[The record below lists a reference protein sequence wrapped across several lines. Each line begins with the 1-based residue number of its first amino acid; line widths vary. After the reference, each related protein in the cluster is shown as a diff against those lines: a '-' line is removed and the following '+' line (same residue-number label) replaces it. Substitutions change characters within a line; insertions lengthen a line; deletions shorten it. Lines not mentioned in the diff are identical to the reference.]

1 MNGRAVSPVF
11 AGRDAELAVLAAAYE
26 RACGAG
32 PAVVLVGGEAGVG
45 KSRLVREFAAGVRA
59 GGARVLEGGGQEH
72 GADGLPLAAF
82 VTALRRLVRE
92 LGAEQVA
99 ALLPGGSRALARLL
113 PDLGEPEPDT
123 EVDAGYGR
131 ARLFQ
136 EVLTVL
142 ERIAERQPLVLVV
155 EDAHWADPSSWDL
168 LVFLAHNLSE
178 AQVLLIV
185 TYRSEEV
192 DRAHPLRWLLAE
204 LARAAWVDR
213 LELSGLSS
221 AEVARQ
227 LAGLLGR
234 EPDAALAERVFT
246 RSDGNPLF
254 VEALVGAA
262 DDATSLAEPIR
273 ELLLAGIE
281 RLPDDSRLVV
291 RAAAV
296 SGGPV
301 GQALLRIV
309 TGLDDAPLLEAL
321 RAAVDRQ
328 VLVAAD
334 DGYVLRHALLR
345 EVLYDDLLPGDRERL
360 HARYAEALE
369 RDPGLV
375 PDGRAPVELAA
386 HTFAARDS
394 ARALLAAWRAAAAAV
409 TTFAYGE
416 QLRMLNRVLELWN
429 RVPDAAERLGVGHA
443 EVLEVATH
451 AAYASGEPEQGV
463 ALATAA
469 LQELDAEQEPL
480 RAALVLGAR
489 GLMQNQL
496 GEYGFDDLRAAVRLV
511 PADPPSAARGR
522 ALATL
527 ARALYRAPEAAEAR
541 ASAEAALSIG
551 RQLGDAVTQ
560 AHALLTV
567 AALTASGGDLD
578 AASAAFAEAAAI
590 AEQAGADDVVLL
602 AAILEASEL
611 HGAGAHEQAVIVARQ
626 GVAVAQRV
634 GLVRTRGS
642 YLAVHLAEPLIA
654 LGRWQE
660 AREVLQH
667 ALALAPP
674 PSYRARLL
682 TLTGELALATGELDR
697 AADAVTTAKRQFSD
711 RYVTDEDVLPLLQLE
726 CELHLAR
733 GDPDLAAG
741 VVDRVLE
748 GFDLSRSPRFG
759 WPLLGAGARACREQ
773 LVRARAIRQHTALKE
788 ATQRLTVLAAQ
799 SRKLP
804 VVGRLQQAHRA
815 TFAGELLA
823 AQGKPDLTAWDVASA
838 AWQDLAQPH
847 QRALA
852 LVQAAETAIGSGGR
866 AAATARLQA
875 AASIADRLA
884 EGGAIPLRRQIDL
897 LAQRARIPLPA
908 AGTDETAGLHEPA
921 GPAQR
926 WRERLGLSPR
936 ELEVLRLVAAGRSNR
951 QIAEE
956 LFISVKTASVHVS
969 NILAKLDVTT
979 RVEAAALAHRLRVFE
994 PTAGD

>member
-1 MNGRAVSPVF
+1 VF
-11 AGRDAELAVLAAAYE
+11 AGRDAELAVLSAAFQ
-26 RACGAG
+26 RAGGAG
-32 PAVVLVGGEAGVG
+32 PAVVLIGGEAGVG
-45 KSRLVREFAAGVRA
+45 KSRLVREFAAMARA
-59 GGARVLEGGGQEH
+59 SGARVLEGGGQEL
-72 GADGLPLAAF
+72 GAEGLPLAAF
-82 VTALRRLVRE
+82 VTALRRLVRD

-99 ALLPGGSRALARLL
+99 EFLPGGSRALARLL
-113 PDLGEPEPDT
+113 PALGEPEQDA
-123 EVDAGYGR
+123 EVDAGSGR
-131 ARLFQ
+131 GRLFE
-136 EVLTVL
+136 EVLAVL
-142 ERIAERQPLVLVV
+142 ERVADRQPLVLVV
-155 EDAHWADPSSWDL
+155 EDVHWADPSTWDL
-168 LVFLAHNLSE
+168 LVFLAHNLGD

-213 LELSGLSS
+213 LELSGLGRG
-221 AEVARQ
+221 EVARQ

-246 RSDGNPLF
+246 RSEGNPLF
-254 VEALVGAA
+254 VEALADAA
-262 DDATSLAEPIR
+262 DDATSLAGPVR

-281 RLPDDSRLVV
+281 RLPGASRRVV

-296 SGGPV
+296 SSGPV
-301 GQALLRIV
+301 GQALLSVV
-309 TGLDDAPLLEAL
+309 TGLDEAALLEAL
-321 RAAVDRQ
+321 RPAVDRQ
-328 VLVAAD
+328 VLVGAD
-334 DGYVLRHALLR
+334 DGYVFRHALLR
-345 EVLYDDLLPGDRERL
+345 EVLYDDLLPGERERL
-360 HARYAEALE
+360 HAAYAAALE

-386 HTFAARDS
+386 HTFAARDVP
-394 ARALLAAWRAAAAAV
+394 RAVEAAWRAAAAAA

-416 QLRMLNRVLELWN
+416 QLRLLNRVLELWP

-443 EVLEVATH
+443 DVLELATH
-451 AAYASGEPEQGV
+451 AAYASGEPERGV
-463 ALATAA
+463 TLAAAA
-469 LQELDAEQEPL
+469 LQELNTEEEPL

-489 GLMQNQL
+489 GLMSNQL

-541 ASAEAALSIG
+541 ASAEEALAIG
-551 RQLGDAVTQ
+551 RLLGDAVIQ
-560 AHALLTV
+560 AHALLTI

-578 AASAAFAEAAAI
+578 AASATFAEAAAT
-590 AEQAGADDVVLL
+590 AEQARDDDLVLL
-602 AAILEASEL
+602 AAILESFEL
-611 HGAGAHEQAVIVARQ
+611 HGAGEHERSVAVARR
-626 GVAVAQRV
+626 GVATAQRV

-654 LGRWQE
+654 LGRWRE
-660 AREVLQH
+660 AREILQH

-697 AADAVTTAKRQFSD
+697 AADATTTAKRQFSD
-711 RYVTDEDVLPLLQLE
+711 RYVTDEDLLPLRQLE

-733 GDPDLAAG
+733 GDPDPAAA
-741 VVDRVLE
+741 VVDHVLE
-748 GFDLSRSPRFG
+748 RFDLSRSPRFG
-759 WPLLGAGARACREQ
+759 WPLLGAGAQACREQ
-773 LVRARAIRQHTALKE
+773 LARAGAVRDDTARQQ
-788 ATQRLTVLAAQ
+788 ATQRLAALAAE
-799 SRKLP
+799 SRQLP
-804 VVGRLQQAHRA
+804 VVGRLQAAHRA
-815 TFAGELLA
+815 TFASELLV
-823 AQGKPDLTAWDVASA
+823 AQGKPDLAAWDATCA
-838 AWQDLAQPH
+838 AWRHLGQPY

-852 LVQAAETAIGSGGR
+852 LVQAAETAMAAGDRAGATER
-866 AAATARLQA
+866 LQEAAA
-875 AASIADRLA
+875 IADHLA

-897 LAQRARIPLPA
+897 LAQRARIPL
-908 AGTDETAGLHEPA
+908 TATRTEATADPREPA
-921 GPAQR
+921 DPAQR

-969 NILAKLDVTT
+969 NILAKLAVTT

-994 PTAGD
+994 QAGD

>member
-1 MNGRAVSPVF
+1 MSGRAVSPVF

-26 RACGAG
+26 RAGRAG

-45 KSRLVREFAAGVRA
+45 KSRLVREFAATVRA

-155 EDAHWADPSSWDL
+155 EDAHWADPSTWDL
-168 LVFLAHNLSE
+168 LVFLAHNLGE

-213 LELSGLSS
+213 LELSGLSG

-234 EPDAALAERVFT
+234 EPDAALAERVFV

-254 VEALVGAA
+254 VEALAGAA

-281 RLPDDSRLVV
+281 RLPSDSQRVV

-321 RAAVDRQ
+321 RPAVDRQ

-334 DGYVLRHALLR
+334 EGYVFRHALLR
-345 EVLYDDLLPGDRERL
+345 EVLHDDLLPGERERL
-360 HARYAEALE
+360 HAAYAQALE

-375 PDGRAPVELAA
+375 PEGRAPVELAA
-386 HTFAARDS
+386 HTSAARDS
-394 ARALLAAWRAAAAAV
+394 ARAVLAAWRAASAAV
-409 TTFAYGE
+409 TAFAYDE
-416 QLRMLNRVLELWN
+416 QLRLLIRVLELWT

-443 EVLEVATH
+443 EVLELATH
-451 AAYASGEPEQGV
+451 AAYASGEPERGV

-469 LQELDAEQEPL
+469 LEELDGEQEPL
-480 RAALVLGAR
+480 GAALVLGAR

-496 GEYGFDDLRAAVRLV
+496 GEYGFEDLRAAVRLV

-527 ARALYRAPEAAEAR
+527 ARALYRAPEATEAR
-541 ASAEAALSIG
+541 ASAEEALAIG
-551 RQLGDAVTQ
+551 RQLGDGFIQ

-578 AASAAFAEAAAI
+578 AASATFAEAAAT
-590 AEQAGADDVVLL
+590 AEQARADDIVLL
-602 AAILEASEL
+602 TAILESSEL
-611 HGAGAHEQAVIVARQ
+611 HGAGAHEQAVTVARR
-626 GVAVAQRV
+626 GFAVAQRV

-642 YLAVHLAEPLIA
+642 YLAVHLAEPLIS
-654 LGRWQE
+654 LGRWRE

-697 AADAVTTAKRQFSD
+697 AADAATTAREQFSD
-711 RYVTDEDVLPLLQLE
+711 RYVTDEDLLPLRQLE
-726 CELHLAR
+726 CELQLAR
-733 GDPDLAAG
+733 GDPDLAAA
-741 VVDRVLE
+741 VVDHVLQ

-759 WPLLGAGARACREQ
+759 WPLLGAGAEACREQ
-773 LVRARAIRQHTALKE
+773 LVRARAVRDHTALEE
-788 ATQRLTVLAAQ
+788 ATRRLMVLAAH
-799 SRKLP
+799 SRELT

-815 TFAGELLA
+815 TFDGELLA
-823 AQGKPDLTAWDVASA
+823 AQGKPDLAAWDAASA
-838 AWQDLAQPH
+838 AWRDLAQPH

-852 LVQAAETAIGSGGR
+852 LVQAAETAMGSGDR
-866 AAATARLQA
+866 AAATSRLQEA
-875 AASIADRLA
+875 AAIADRLA

-897 LAQRARIPLPA
+897 LAQRARITLPV
-908 AGTDETAGLHEPA
+908 AGTDATADPHAPA
-921 GPAQR
+921 DPAQR
-926 WRERLGLSPR
+926 WREQLGLSPR

-951 QIAEE
+951 QIADE

-969 NILAKLDVTT
+969 NILAKLAVTT

-994 PTAGD
+994 QAVGD

>member
-1 MNGRAVSPVF
+1 VF

-26 RACGAG
+26 RAGGAG

-45 KSRLVREFAAGVRA
+45 KSRLVREFAAVARA
-59 GGARVLEGGGQEH
+59 GGARVLEGGGQEL

-82 VTALRRLVRE
+82 VTALRRLVRD

-99 ALLPGGSRALARLL
+99 SLLPGGSRALARLL
-113 PDLGEPEPDT
+113 PGFGEPVPDAD
-123 EVDAGYGR
+123 VDASYGR
-131 ARLFQ
+131 ARLFE

-142 ERIAERQPLVLVV
+142 ERVAERQPLVLVI
-155 EDAHWADPSSWDL
+155 EDAHWADPSTWDL
-168 LVFLAHNLSE
+168 LVFLAHNLGD

-185 TYRSEEV
+185 TYRPEEV

-213 LELSGLSS
+213 LELSGLSRN
-221 AEVARQ
+221 EVARQ

-234 EPDAALAERVFT
+234 EPDAALTERIFART
-246 RSDGNPLF
+246 DGNPLF

-281 RLPDDSRLVV
+281 RLPDASRLVV
-291 RAAAV
+291 RAAAA
-296 SGGPV
+296 SGATV
-301 GQALLRIV
+301 GQALLCIV
-309 TGLDDAPLLEAL
+309 TGLDDAAVLEAL
-321 RAAVDRQ
+321 RPAVDRQ
-328 VLVAAD
+328 VLVGAD
-334 DGYVLRHALLR
+334 DGYVFRHALLR
-345 EVLYDDLLPGDRERL
+345 EVVYGDLLPGERQRL
-360 HARYAEALE
+360 HAAYAEALE
-369 RDPGLV
+369 HDPGLV
-375 PDGRAPVELAA
+375 ADGRAPVELAA
-386 HTFAARDS
+386 HAFAAGDS
-394 ARALLAAWRAAAAAV
+394 TRAVLAAWRAAAAAAAA
-409 TTFAYGE
+409 FAYGE
-416 QLRMLNRVLELWN
+416 QLRMLNRVLELWP

-443 EVLEVATH
+443 HVLELATH
-451 AAYASGEPEQGV
+451 AAYASGEPERGV
-463 ALATAA
+463 RLATAA
-469 LQELDAEQEPL
+469 LGEIDAEQEPL

-489 GLMQNQL
+489 GLMTNQL

-541 ASAEAALSIG
+541 ASAEAALTIG
-551 RQLGDAVTQ
+551 RLLGDAVIQ
-560 AHALLTV
+560 AHALVTI

-578 AASAAFAEAAAI
+578 AASTTFAEAAAT
-590 AEQAGADDVVLL
+590 AEQARADDIVLL
-602 AAILEASEL
+602 AAILESSEL
-611 HGAGAHEQAVIVARQ
+611 HGAGEHEQAVAVARR
-626 GVAVAQRV
+626 GFAAAQRV

-642 YLAVHLAEPLIA
+642 YLAVHLAEPLIS
-654 LGRWQE
+654 LGRLDD

-682 TLTGELALATGELDR
+682 TLTGELALATGELGR
-697 AADAVTTAKRQFSD
+697 AADAVTMAKRQFSD
-711 RYVTDEDVLPLLQLE
+711 RYVTDEDLLPLMQLE

-748 GFDLSRSPRFG
+748 RFDLSRSPRFG
-759 WPLLGAGARACREQ
+759 WPLLAAGVRACREQ
-773 LVRARAIRQHTALKE
+773 LTRAGAVRDDAALQQAAE
-788 ATQRLTVLAAQ
+788 RLAALDAQ
-799 SRKLP
+799 SRRLP

-815 TFAGELLA
+815 TFASELLA
-823 AQGKPDLTAWDVASA
+823 AQGRPDLNAWDAAGA
-838 AWQDLAQPH
+838 AWRDLAQPY
-847 QRALA
+847 QCALA
-852 LVQAAETAIGSGGR
+852 LVQAAETAMGSGGR
-866 AAATARLQA
+866 AGATERLQEA
-875 AASIADRLA
+875 AAIAERLA
-884 EGGAIPLRRQIDL
+884 EGGAIPLRHQIDL
-897 LAQRARIPLPA
+897 LAQRARIPLTVT
-908 AGTDETAGLHEPA
+908 GTHATAEPREPA
-921 GPAQR
+921 DPAQR

-969 NILAKLDVTT
+969 NILAKLGVTT

-994 PTAGD
+994 EATGG